1 MNKLISK
8 KDIIW
13 NTLGSI
19 LNAVVSFLL
28 AVFVIKIIGSNEG
41 GIFSFGYSTLGQ
53 IALIISFFG
62 IRPFHIVDVK
72 FNYSFNDYY
81 SHRLVTTFISIAV
94 ISIYVFSMYII
105 GKYTLY
111 KAIVLI
117 LIILSGTLEGFADC
131 FDCEFQRNNLL
142 YISGQSVFFRT
153 LLYSSSLIFS
163 LYFTKNL
170 LLSVIIASLVKFIT
184 ILVLSIIKYKYALNN
199 SFKLD
204 FVKFRILTYETYSLF
219 FIAIID
225 VIIFSLPKLMIDYYF
240 GDINNGLFNFYFMPV
255 NGIYLLINLII
266 KPMLTPISTL
276 YHNNRNKY
284 DELFNKIIIISLA
297 LCIFVLFMSIIFNS
311 IYINFINYVTNNI
324 YSNSNENISLIFI
337 LNMFGGALYSITTPI
352 YYMLIISNKQKSI
365 MYIYLITL
373 IISFI
378 VGNICLS
385 SFMLLGASI
394 MFVIDNLIILLFL
407 LYLKYRNV

>member
-1 MNKLISK
+1 
-8 KDIIW
+8 
-13 NTLGSI
+13 
-19 LNAVVSFLL
+19 
-28 AVFVIKIIGSNEG
+28 
-41 GIFSFGYSTLGQ
+41 
-53 IALIISFFG
+53 
-62 IRPFHIVDVK
+62 
-72 FNYSFNDYY
+72 
-81 SHRLVTTFISIAV
+81 
-94 ISIYVFSMYII
+94 
-105 GKYTLY
+105 
-111 KAIVLI
+111 
-117 LIILSGTLEGFADC
+117 
-131 FDCEFQRNNLL
+131 
-142 YISGQSVFFRT
+142 
-153 LLYSSSLIFS
+153 
-163 LYFTKNL
+163 
-170 LLSVIIASLVKFIT
+170 
-184 ILVLSIIKYKYALNN
+184 
-199 SFKLD
+199 
-204 FVKFRILTYETYSLF
+204 
-219 FIAIID
+219 
-225 VIIFSLPKLMIDYYF
+225 
-240 GDINNGLFNFYFMPV
+240 
-255 NGIYLLINLII
+255 
-266 KPMLTPISTL
+266 MLTPISTL